1 MAQEPPARPKK
12 GAKAGQ
18 ISSLMVAIFH
28 TLMIL
33 ITKGGGKEGEERK
46 EGGGKDKGSSR
57 LPSSLP
63 CSKIRDLGIWGSRDL
78 GIGGKG

>member
-33 ITKGGGKEGEERK
+33 ITKGGGERRGRK
-46 EGGGKDKGSSR
+46 ERRRRQRQGIFTIALLPSLFENKGSG
-57 LPSSLP
+57 
-63 CSKIRDLGIWGSRDL
+63 DLGIWG
-78 GIGGKG
+78 KG

>member
-33 ITKGGGKEGEERK
+33 MRRGGEERK
-46 EGGGKDKGSSR
+46 EGGGGGKDKGS
-57 LPSSLP
+57 
-63 CSKIRDLGIWGSRDL
+63 
-78 GIGGKG
+78 